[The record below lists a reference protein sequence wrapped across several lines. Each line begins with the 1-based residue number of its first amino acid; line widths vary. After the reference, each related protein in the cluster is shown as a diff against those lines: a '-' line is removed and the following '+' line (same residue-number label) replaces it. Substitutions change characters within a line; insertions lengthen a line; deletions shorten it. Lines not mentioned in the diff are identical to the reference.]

1 MKVSDL
7 TVDKVASFIRV
18 DLVSDMDRE
27 VVDMA
32 LIGAKRFCASYTGL
46 SIEELDAY
54 EDMPLAVLALCA
66 EFYDLRQFTVSEVAN
81 INPTTLQILSAY
93 SKNLI

>member
-7 TVDKVASFIRV
+7 TVDKVVSFIRV
-18 DLVSDMDRE
+18 DLVSEMDRE

-32 LIGAKRFCASYTGL
+32 LNGAKRFCASYTGL
-46 SIEELDAY
+46 SIEELDQY
-54 EDMPLAVLALCA
+54 EDMPLAV
-66 EFYDLRQFTVSEVAN
+66 LRQFTVSEVAN